1 MRVRNIGLVADEVL
15 LLNLSANFKNLEV
28 KFSRFGRKFKNVKDA
43 MLKIQIEAVNL
54 NYWISIFL
62 CSLWQLVVKS
72 KNIKNLGLNL
82 VFWV

>member
-1 MRVRNIGLVADEVL
+1 MVADEAL

-54 NYWISIFL
+54 NY
-62 CSLWQLVVKS
+62 
-72 KNIKNLGLNL
+72 
-82 VFWV
+82 